1 MKKLLIASTA
11 LSLAGGAAFAEM
23 AFTLSGDAELGV
35 DYNSEPGMTDDGMTK
50 SKHTFVH
57 EVGIDFSG
65 SGTTDGG
72 LTFGGS
78 AGFNSG
84 GDSIDEGTVH
94 VSGSFGTLTIGDND
108 SADVT
113 AGGIAD
119 IGLNGIGVDDKVEG
133 LRGGTANQLRYDNSF
148 GQISIA
154 ISAGTKAGKAMVKGK
169 PAILS
174 PEVKASEWI
183 VVGPDGTTEHGFP
196 VNYSRKE
203 NGDVTLKNK
212 PMFGTSI
219 DTGAAATGYVV
230 TELDKVF
237 GIVNRVQADDGADG
251 LFQIDHDFDGATAD
265 DADEGETA
273 PINIFGFKREADG
286 SITGPDG
293 SAAGDD
299 DDGTDRDVM
308 KGEANASRV
317 RAFEIYEA
325 THELGEDRT
334 VGGVNPAAGVT
345 GDKNADTIKEGVIG
359 NNGDPG
365 GDIISPAVPD
375 TPAGKSE
382 TEFAFGMSFE
392 AGGVTIGVGYDSNK
406 TVSMG
411 AGFSAGEI
419 STNLLY
425 VKMDDDE
432 DTEKNEEATGMG
444 VDMTYTMGASAVTL
458 AYGRHKPEIGEATDA
473 VGMGVTHD
481 LGGGATMNAGFGKVD
496 ESNKASIGLSFAF

>member
-23 AFTLSGDAELGV
+23 AVTVSGDAELGV

-65 SGTTDGG
+65 SGATDGG

-94 VSGSFGTLTIGDND
+94 VSGTFGTLTIGDND

-113 AGGIAD
+113 AGGID

-154 ISAGTKAGKAMVKGK
+154 ISAGTKNGSAAVAEK
-169 PAILS
+169 P
-174 PEVKASEWI
+174 
-183 VVGPDGTTEHGFP
+183 GTPAVDPTAWTITDHNGAVHSYP
-196 VNYSRKE
+196 VNYSRDE
-203 NGDVTLKNK
+203 NGMVMLKDK
-212 PMFGTSI
+212 PNTVAGNPVDLDS
-219 DTGAAATGYVV
+219 GVAYAATDF
-230 TELDKVF
+230 EMLF
-237 GIVNRVQADDGADG
+237 GIVGRSETSTAESVLIDLDGKTTGDGADDDQHNIYG
-251 LFQIDHDFDGATAD
+251 FKKEKDGTVSKPGED
-265 DADEGETA
+265 DARVKVTDEDEIAAFERYYAIYTLGADEMVGGANVEATDDA
-273 PINIFGFKREADG
+273 AEVINVDSVREGVVTDNRV
-286 SITGPDG
+286 
-293 SAAGDD
+293 AAGDS
-299 DDGTDRDVM
+299 T
-308 KGEANASRV
+308 
-317 RAFEIYEA
+317 
-325 THELGEDRT
+325 
-334 VGGVNPAAGVT
+334 PA
-345 GDKNADTIKEGVIG
+345 I
-359 NNGDPG
+359 
-365 GDIISPAVPD
+365 
-375 TPAGKSE
+375 PAGKSE

-411 AGFSAGEI
+411 AGFSTGEI

-432 DTEKNEEATGMG
+432 DTKDKNEEATGMG

-458 AYGRHKPEIGEATDA
+458 AYGRHKPEMGEATDA

>member
-23 AFTLSGDAELGV
+23 AVTVSGDAEMGV

-78 AGFNSG
+78 AGFDT
-84 GDSIDEGTVH
+84 GDSTVNEGTVH

-154 ISAGTKAGKAMVKGK
+154 ISAGTKNGSAAVAEIPGT
-169 PAILS
+169 PAVDPTAWTITDHNGAVHS
-174 PEVKASEWI
+174 Y
-183 VVGPDGTTEHGFP
+183 P
-196 VNYSRKE
+196 VNYSRDE
-203 NGDVTLKNK
+203 NGMVMLKDKPNTL
-212 PMFGTSI
+212 PGTP
-219 DTGAAATGYVV
+219 DDDLTAYAATDF
-230 TELDKVF
+230 EMLF
-237 GIVNRVQADDGADG
+237 GIVARSEAADAGSVLIDLDGVTTG
-251 LFQIDHDFDGATAD
+251 D
-265 DADEGETA
+265 DADDDQH
-273 PINIFGFKREADG
+273 NIYGFKREKDDTVTKPGEGDARAKVTDEDEIAAFERYEAIYSLGADEMVG
-286 SITGPDG
+286 GANVAATDDAAEVINVDSVREGVVTDNRV
-293 SAAGDD
+293 AAGDS
-299 DDGTDRDVM
+299 T
-308 KGEANASRV
+308 
-317 RAFEIYEA
+317 
-325 THELGEDRT
+325 
-334 VGGVNPAAGVT
+334 PA
-345 GDKNADTIKEGVIG
+345 I
-359 NNGDPG
+359 
-365 GDIISPAVPD
+365 
-375 TPAGKSE
+375 PAGKSE

-411 AGFSAGEI
+411 AGFSTGEI

-432 DTEKNEEATGMG
+432 DTMDKNEEATGMG

-458 AYGRHKPEIGEATDA
+458 AYGRHKPEMGEATDA

>member
-23 AFTLSGDAELGV
+23 AITVSGDAELGV

-113 AGGIAD
+113 AGGIDD

-133 LRGGTANQLRYDNSF
+133 LRGTTANQLRYDNSF

-154 ISAGTKAGKAMVKGK
+154 ISAGTKNGSAAVKEVRIKGDVERPAAYWAIIDVNNVISEFSESPDSDQIDPLINVLRTMDGDGEITGISDRDSDGTAGSYAIYSSAATVGYADHDDDSDTPDVLVADVNAEDGFEAVNLETDAGKAV
-169 PAILS
+169 
-174 PEVKASEWI
+174 
-183 VVGPDGTTEHGFP
+183 
-196 VNYSRKE
+196 
-203 NGDVTLKNK
+203 
-212 PMFGTSI
+212 
-219 DTGAAATGYVV
+219 AATYERYVAV
-230 TELDKVF
+230 YDLGKDEEVGGT
-237 GIVNRVQADDGADG
+237 G
-251 LFQIDHDFDGATAD
+251 D
-265 DADEGETA
+265 DADKRKADADLFTNEARNSNGRLSKFYYDYRAMSDDIVEVEG
-273 PINIFGFKREADG
+273 KD
-286 SITGPDG
+286 
-293 SAAGDD
+293 
-299 DDGTDRDVM
+299 
-308 KGEANASRV
+308 
-317 RAFEIYEA
+317 
-325 THELGEDRT
+325 
-334 VGGVNPAAGVT
+334 
-345 GDKNADTIKEGVIG
+345 
-359 NNGDPG
+359 
-365 GDIISPAVPD
+365 
-375 TPAGKSE
+375 AGKSE

-411 AGFSAGEI
+411 AGFSTGEI

-425 VKMDDDE
+425 VKMDDNE
-432 DTEKNEEATGMG
+432 DTNDNEEATGMG

-458 AYGRHKPEIGEATDA
+458 AYGRHKPEMGEATDA

-496 ESNKASIGLSFAF
+496 EANKASIGLSFKF